1 MSFEIFGTP
10 IFILSL
16 DVKDN
21 IGAPRK
27 CIALLFLL
35 RVLPEVPP
43 QFFLFYFL
51 DHQHGPIQFLF
62 LEYRTFCI

>member
-1 MSFEIFGTP
+1 MSFEIFGSP

-16 DVKDN
+16 DIKDN
-21 IGAPRK
+21 IDAPRK

-43 QFFLFYFL
+43 RFF
-51 DHQHGPIQFLF
+51 
-62 LEYRTFCI
+62 